1 MNTCISRETLQL
13 VGPSCAELGAGW
25 SLLAL
30 DQLNSN
36 VKKEVKSLA
45 GFLDPSCPYIRP
57 IDDDVGKLQMQPVEA
72 YERPMAKVDVK
83 DRVNVIYA

>member
-57 IDDDVGKLQMQPVEA
+57 KRE
-72 YERPMAKVDVK
+72 
-83 DRVNVIYA
+83 

>member
-45 GFLDPSCPYIRP
+45 GYLDLSCPYY
-57 IDDDVGKLQMQPVEA
+57 KAET
-72 YERPMAKVDVK
+72 
-83 DRVNVIYA
+83 RVTVPSNFVRVLRLRMYSITTMPKIA

>member
-45 GFLDPSCPYIRP
+45 GYLDLSCPYIRRKRECRRLR
-57 IDDDVGKLQMQPVEA
+57 IIHEGAQHS
-72 YERPMAKVDVK
+72 
-83 DRVNVIYA
+83 